1 MKPQQKELFY
11 KKLGE
16 NIAKARSETKVTQ
29 AELAEKT
36 GLSRTTITNIER
48 GRQKP
53 SFLAVQ
59 LIAEKLGKNLD
70 KLKPTPDKFID
81 IQEASEQLIEN
92 SIKGQDYNDPNL

>member
-1 MKPQQKELFY
+1 
-11 KKLGE
+11 
-16 NIAKARSETKVTQ
+16 
-29 AELAEKT
+29 
-36 GLSRTTITNIER
+36 
-48 GRQKP
+48 
-53 SFLAVQ
+53 LAVQ